1 MPKSSIPRVVRIN
14 LEVYNVIPIEN
25 IIRKYRNAVFFT
37 IRLLFDE
44 EEFFAIII
52 FAVFF
57 IDITGVSL
65 SSLAILPFGDSF
77 SSSAYNKHSPA
88 IAYEFIITQ
97 FKSKCCIFHVSYFT
111 PDSRMKGENKSNS
124 LCHPS
129 HFDYHHAQLWSNLD

>member
-1 MPKSSIPRVVRIN
+1 MVDIPTI
-14 LEVYNVIPIEN
+14 
-25 IIRKYRNAVFFT
+25 VF
-37 IRLLFDE
+37 LP
-44 EEFFAIII
+44 
-52 FAVFF
+52 
-57 IDITGVSL
+57 

-77 SSSAYNKHSPA
+77 SSSAYNKRSPA

-129 HFDYHHAQLWSNLD
+129 HFDYHHAQLWSNLVKSIIETTIFSSFTKRFSQTFALATESVCNFFRFLP

>member
-14 LEVYNVIPIEN
+14 LEVYNVMPIEN

-57 IDITGVSL
+57 IDIAGVFL
-65 SSLAILPFGDSF
+65 SSLP
-77 SSSAYNKHSPA
+77 
-88 IAYEFIITQ
+88 
-97 FKSKCCIFHVSYFT
+97 
-111 PDSRMKGENKSNS
+111 
-124 LCHPS
+124 
-129 HFDYHHAQLWSNLD
+129 W

>member
-1 MPKSSIPRVVRIN
+1 MVDIPTI
-14 LEVYNVIPIEN
+14 
-25 IIRKYRNAVFFT
+25 VF
-37 IRLLFDE
+37 LP
-44 EEFFAIII
+44 
-52 FAVFF
+52 
-57 IDITGVSL
+57 

-77 SSSAYNKHSPA
+77 SSSAYNKRSPA

-124 LCHPS
+124 LCHPG